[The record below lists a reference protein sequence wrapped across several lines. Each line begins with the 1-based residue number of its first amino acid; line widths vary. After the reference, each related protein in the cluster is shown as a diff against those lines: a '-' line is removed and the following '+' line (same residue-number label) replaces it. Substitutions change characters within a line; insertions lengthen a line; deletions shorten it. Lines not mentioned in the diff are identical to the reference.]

1 MIVLV
6 LMVKLIITLMMM
18 MLMIMLVVIMA
29 KLCYND
35 IDIDDDGGEN
45 CLSLIK
51 PGGCFVFEENWKS
64 EILDK
69 IMMIG

>member
-45 CLSLIK
+45 SLIK
-51 PGGCFVFEENWKS
+51 PCQGVLCV
-64 EILDK
+64 
-69 IMMIG
+69 